1 MDMRATAPFE
11 GYPHEAQTP
20 ERTNRDGLQD
30 DGLDGFM
37 DRRSYFSPTP
47 AASTACAS
55 PKYSEYIYE
64 DLEMEE

>member
-11 GYPHEAQTP
+11 GYCHEPQTP
-20 ERTNRDGLQD
+20 ERTNRDGFQD

-47 AASTACAS
+47 AAFAS
-55 PKYSEYIYE
+55 PNHSEYIYE
-64 DLEMEE
+64 DLEMED